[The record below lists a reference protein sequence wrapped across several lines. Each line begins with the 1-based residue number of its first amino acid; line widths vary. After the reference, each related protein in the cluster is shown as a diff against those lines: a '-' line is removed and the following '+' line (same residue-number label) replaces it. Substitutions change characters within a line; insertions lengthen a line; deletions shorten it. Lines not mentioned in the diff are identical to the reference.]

1 MRSSKLTIHYFQ
13 KVKAG
18 NCLPSFTPGKAETS
32 FALVF
37 CSQPI
42 LSRVDHREVKY
53 MTIKKTFYLCV
64 LSLVTALLVL
74 SGCAS
79 SSSNGNSSG
88 IKAGVGV
95 DVASKTITLGILSPY
110 SGPVADPVGKPL
122 ARGVEVFFKSINDK
136 GGINGYKVKFIE
148 KDSQYNPQV
157 QVTQYSQIRNQVL
170 MVADS
175 LGTPTTFA
183 IKDQAAADHILISAA
198 TLSSALA
205 REKYLILVGT
215 PYRLQVENAFDYT
228 VNKLGIQNPATGI
241 IYQNDDY
248 GQDGLTGYKEAIAA
262 YHLHDVG
269 QATYAATDTDFTAQ
283 VSQMKAA
290 GAKYVFITATPIPTA
305 KIIGTAHALGYD
317 PQWILQS
324 PAFATKLLAVPG
336 LAPLLSKAWLVSQ
349 GATWG
354 DASVPGMKEM
364 LDAVTKYAPDQK
376 PDGFFEFGY
385 TESKVTY
392 AILKKAADN
401 GDLTRD
407 GLLTAFESL
416 KNVDLGGLLPNLN
429 YGSSPNDR
437 VPSRDSVVYAID
449 PTQPTAIKSLS
460 GDFTGIAAKQ
470 SQF

>member
-1 MRSSKLTIHYFQ
+1 VKHEEEQDMTLKKSFLTWVLI
-13 KVKAG
+13 
-18 NCLPSFTPGKAETS
+18 LTS
-32 FALVF
+32 TL
-37 CSQPI
+37 
-42 LSRVDHREVKY
+42 
-53 MTIKKTFYLCV
+53 M
-64 LSLVTALLVL
+64 VL

-79 SSSNGNSSG
+79 NSGSSSS
-88 IKAGVGV
+88 IKAGPGV
-95 DVASKTITLGILSPY
+95 DLNAKTITLGILSPY
-110 SGPVADPVGKPL
+110 SGPVADPIGKPL
-122 ARGVEVFFKSINDK
+122 ARGVEVFFKSINDQ
-136 GGINGYKVKFIE
+136 GGIDGFKVNFVE
-148 KDSQYNPQV
+148 KDTQYNPQL
-157 QVTQYSQIRNQVL
+157 QVEQYNAIHNQVL
-170 MVADS
+170 MIADS

-183 IKDQAAADHILISAA
+183 IKDLATADHMLVSAA

-215 PYRLQVENAFDYT
+215 PYRLQVENAFDYV
-228 VNKLGIQNPATGI
+228 VNKLGVQNPATGI

-248 GQDGLTGYKEAIAA
+248 GQDGLTGYKEAISA

-269 QATYAATDTDFTAQ
+269 QASYAATDTDFTAQ

-324 PAFATKLLAVPG
+324 PAFATGLLAVPG

-354 DASVPGMKEM
+354 DTSVPGMKQM
-364 LDAVTKYAPDQK
+364 LADVAKYASDQK

-385 TESKVTY
+385 AESKVTY

-407 GLLTAFESL
+407 GLFTAFESL

-460 GDFTGIAAKQ
+460 GDFTGVAAKQ

>member
-1 MRSSKLTIHYFQ
+1 MS
-13 KVKAG
+13 
-18 NCLPSFTPGKAETS
+18 
-32 FALVF
+32 
-37 CSQPI
+37 
-42 LSRVDHREVKY
+42 
-53 MTIKKTFYLCV
+53 IKTE
-64 LSLVTALLVL
+64 
-74 SGCAS
+74 
-79 SSSNGNSSG
+79 
-88 IKAGVGV
+88 AGV
-95 DVASKTITLGILSPY
+95 DLKAKTITLGILSPY
-110 SGPVADPVGKPL
+110 SGPVADPIGKPL
-122 ARGVEVFFKSINDK
+122 ARGVEVFFKSINDQ
-136 GGINGYKVKFIE
+136 GGIDGFKVNFVE
-148 KDSQYNPQV
+148 KDTQYNPQL
-157 QVTQYSQIRNQVL
+157 QVEQYNAIHKQVL
-170 MVADS
+170 MIADS

-183 IKDQAAADHILISAA
+183 IKDLATADHMLVSAA

-215 PYRLQVENAFDYT
+215 PYRLQVENAFDYV
-228 VNKLGIQNPATGI
+228 VNKLGVPNPATGI

-262 YHLHDVG
+262 YHLHDVA
-269 QATYAATDTDFTAQ
+269 QASYAATATDFTAQ

-324 PAFATKLLAVPG
+324 PAFATGLLAVPG

-349 GATWG
+349 GAAWG
-354 DASVPGMKEM
+354 DTSVPGMKQM
-364 LDAVTKYAPDQK
+364 LADVAKYAVDQK

-416 KNVDLGGLLPNLN
+416 KNIDLGGLLPNLN

-460 GDFTGIAAKQ
+460 GDFTGVAAKQ